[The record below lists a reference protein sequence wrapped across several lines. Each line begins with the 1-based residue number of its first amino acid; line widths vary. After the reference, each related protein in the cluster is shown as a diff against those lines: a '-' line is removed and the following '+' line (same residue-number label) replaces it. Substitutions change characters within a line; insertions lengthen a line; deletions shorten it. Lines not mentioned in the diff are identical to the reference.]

1 MATIEKR
8 MIQKIDSIGT
18 AINRWVAGSLA
29 AVVAFLLVF
38 WTFLITA
45 GLTGRAFL
53 GWSWLFLEEYTAYF
67 MLASGCLGFAY
78 AARVGAH
85 VRVTVAVMRLPKR
98 ARLVLECIVLAVCV
112 WWAVML
118 TQKINGWF
126 LQAAASGAAS
136 LETGTPQW
144 IPYLILVIG
153 CASLVLAALVLFLH
167 AVHVVIQAGH
177 QERTGDRGNDGA
189 ES

>member
-1 MATIEKR
+1 

-38 WTFLITA
+38 WTFLMTTGII
-45 GLTGRAFL
+45 GRAFL
-53 GWSWLFLEEYTAYF
+53 DWSWLFMEEYTAYF
-67 MLASGCLGFAY
+67 MMASGCLGFAY
-78 AARVGAH
+78 AARVGSH
-85 VRVTVAVMRLPKR
+85 VKVEVVVMRLPKR
-98 ARLVLECIVLAVCV
+98 VRLALECICLAACV

-126 LQAAASGAAS
+126 LQALGSGASS
-136 LETGTPQW
+136 LETGTPLW

-167 AVHVVIQAGH
+167 AIHVMIQARH
-177 QERTGDRGNDGA
+177 QEPTGNRGNDGA